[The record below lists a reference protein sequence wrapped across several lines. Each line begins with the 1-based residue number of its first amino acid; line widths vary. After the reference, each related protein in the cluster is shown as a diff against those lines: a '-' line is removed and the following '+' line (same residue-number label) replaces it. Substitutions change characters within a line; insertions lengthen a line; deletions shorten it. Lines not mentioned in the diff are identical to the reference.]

1 MTPAHQGREVIEF
14 PPPSDVG
21 TPNTPP
27 MVAVPNVVGMTE
39 ADAVA
44 ALQAVL
50 LVPATSQAS
59 DPTVPAGSVIA
70 QDPTGG
76 EAEQGSTVNLAISTG
91 PGDTAVPDVVGQK
104 ESSATSQ
111 LEKDGF
117 TVTVEQAADL
127 TVPSGDV
134 ISQSPAGGST
144 APPGSAVTIV
154 VSTGPAVVDT
164 PTP

>member
-1 MTPAHQGREVIEF
+1 
-14 PPPSDVG
+14 
-21 TPNTPP
+21 
-27 MVAVPNVVGMTE
+27 
-39 ADAVA
+39 
-44 ALQAVL
+44 
-50 LVPATSQAS
+50 
-59 DPTVPAGSVIA
+59 VPAGSVIA

-104 ESSATSQ
+104 EGSATSQ

-164 PTP
+164 PAP